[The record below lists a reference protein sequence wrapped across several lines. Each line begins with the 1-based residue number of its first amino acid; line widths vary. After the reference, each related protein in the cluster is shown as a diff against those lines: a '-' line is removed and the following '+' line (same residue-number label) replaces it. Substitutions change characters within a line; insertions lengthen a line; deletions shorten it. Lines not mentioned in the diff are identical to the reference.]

1 MSRRSVMT
9 PRARKMAFKREM
21 LAEIARLQQMA
32 ARLLA
37 EFDEPIGAVPGVV
50 IEGHIAGN
58 EIIVD
63 GTPAPTRR
71 TT

>member
-1 MSRRSVMT
+1 
-9 PRARKMAFKREM
+9 
-21 LAEIARLQQMA
+21 MA

-37 EFDEPIGAVPGVV
+37 EFDGFDGPAMDAVPGVVV
-50 IEGHIAGN
+50 IEGHIAGG

-71 TT
+71 TRFNGEGVTSKRRENS